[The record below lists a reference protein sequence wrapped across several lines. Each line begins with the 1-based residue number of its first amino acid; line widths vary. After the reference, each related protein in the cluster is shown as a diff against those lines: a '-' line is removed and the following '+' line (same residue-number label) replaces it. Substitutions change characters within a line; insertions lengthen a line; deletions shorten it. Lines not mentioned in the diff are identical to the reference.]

1 MLNWFYLCVCIHAC
15 LCMCF
20 LRSSHSL
27 WGESVH
33 QVLSEGS
40 GRNWKADGPWAN
52 GSSAYIIR
60 LVYGHG
66 LDLLSTGGDHWSS
79 PTAGCQAGAF
89 NPVWRVCCSHIKTR
103 HILEPYISISGKV
116 VSICQGK
123 VSSLSY
129 IVSKNADEHYWS
141 KVWTHFINFRY
152 DCFTHFRIIVKSPK
166 P

>member
-1 MLNWFYLCVCIHAC
+1 MCVCIHAC

-52 GSSAYIIR
+52 GSSAHIIR
-60 LVYGHG
+60 MVYGHG
-66 LDLLSTGGDHWSS
+66 LDLLSSGGDHWSS

-89 NPVWRVCCSHIKTR
+89 NPVWRVCRSHIET
-103 HILEPYISISGKV
+103 HYLLEPYMSISGKV

-123 VSSLSY
+123 VSLTLLAKTQMYISGPKYGHIYSY
-129 IVSKNADEHYWS
+129 LWRLFPILE
-141 KVWTHFINFRY
+141 
-152 DCFTHFRIIVKSPK
+152 
-166 P
+166 